1 MYFPTDPRVGEP
13 ASYPGYPPRVDVPF
27 TSSIGDGY
35 NPAHHNP
42 HMNLLGEIVHN
53 NPNGGAPMTTHLA
66 QPGTGPTEFPS
77 HSAIKVEQG
86 SYPVH
91 GGGLSNGM
99 EMGTGVMPPPVLQD
113 VVSHSV
119 GPSTMVDSPMQ
130 EVPAQAENQIHP
142 CISEL
147 LSSPHMLPC
156 KPLTPCSSGLML
168 QFTMKTCLN
177 LRKSLVP
184 PFHFE

>member
-1 MYFPTDPRVGEP
+1 
-13 ASYPGYPPRVDVPF
+13 
-27 TSSIGDGY
+27 
-35 NPAHHNP
+35 
-42 HMNLLGEIVHN
+42 MNLLGEIIHN
-53 NPNGGAPMTTHLA
+53 NPNGGASMTTHLA
-66 QPGTGPTEFPS
+66 QPGTGPSEFSS
-77 HSAIKVEQG
+77 HSAIKIEQG

-99 EMGTGVMPPPVLQD
+99 EMGSGVIPPPVLQD

-119 GPSTMVDSPMQ
+119 GPPTIVDTPMQ
-130 EVPAQAENQIHP
+130 EVPSQAENQIHP

-156 KPLTPCSSGLML
+156 KPLMPCYSGSML
-168 QFTMKTCLN
+168 QFMMKTFLN

-184 PFHFE
+184 PSYFE